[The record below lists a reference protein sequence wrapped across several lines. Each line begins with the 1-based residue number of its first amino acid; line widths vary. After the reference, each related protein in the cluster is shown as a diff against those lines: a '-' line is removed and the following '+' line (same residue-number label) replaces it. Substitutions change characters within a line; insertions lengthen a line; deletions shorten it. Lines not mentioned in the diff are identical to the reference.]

1 MYVKKLI
8 IKKVIDLF
16 TEYPNTRD
24 DRWLTI
30 RTITEQLRQENPDF
44 NDWAIIQYA
53 FDVDRAF
60 RYVQQHVPSLR
71 GKSWLDRQFQSGE
84 IKRDEYENR
93 LESEQYIKDII
104 QEYYQG
110 ELF

>member
-1 MYVKKLI
+1 MYMNLQEEDK
-8 IKKVIDLF
+8 
-16 TEYPNTRD
+16 
-24 DRWLTI
+24 I
-30 RTITEQLRQENPDF
+30 RKAFENKDW
-44 NDWAIIQYA
+44 NEWAIIQYA

-71 GKSWLDRQFQSGE
+71 GKNWLDRQFQSGQ

-110 ELF
+110 KLF

>member
-16 TEYPNTRD
+16 IEIPKCRD

-30 RTITEQLRQENPDF
+30 RCITNELRIENKDW
-44 NDWAIIQYA
+44 NEWAIIQYA

-71 GKSWLDRQFQSGE
+71 GKTWLDRQFQSGQ

-110 ELF
+110 KLF